1 MRSFVN
7 DVAPDPL
14 AYAGQKREPIL
25 VAVTQSICWMVSR
38 SWSDLPELTEGTYCG
53 PTCRASAAGS
63 RSTTSC

>member
-25 VAVTQSICWMVSR
+25 VSVTQSICWILSR
-38 SWSDLPELTEGTYCG
+38 SWSDLPELTEG
-53 PTCRASAAGS
+53 SIAARPAGL
-63 RSTTSC
+63 RQPGAASTTSC